1 MPASALGTLAH
12 HGPLA
17 RTVGDAAL
25 MLTIIAAPDARDVY
39 GWIDRAPDYRA
50 GLEDGVAGLK
60 IAVSPKLGWVAHV
73 DADVAERVAAAA
85 KVCES
90 LGAHV
95 DMADPDIGADA
106 IAAWNAMWWPG
117 MAYQLAAFEGRPAA
131 GSDPGLVAGAELGGK
146 IPATQLIAAS
156 LKRAELHNRM
166 ARFHASYDLLL
177 TPTLPLPAFEV
188 GHLLPPAGGWGA
200 MDRLGAL
207 QLSQQPAASLP
218 CGVTQRG
225 LPVGLQL
232 VGAIGRDGA
241 RASRACEAVAPF
253 LMLEAPRQY

>member
-1 MPASALGTLAH
+1 
-12 HGPLA
+12 
-17 RTVGDAAL
+17 
-25 MLTIIAAPDARDVY
+25 
-39 GWIDRAPDYRA
+39 
-50 GLEDGVAGLK
+50 
-60 IAVSPKLGWVAHV
+60 
-73 DADVAERVAAAA
+73 
-85 KVCES
+85 
-90 LGAHV
+90 
-95 DMADPDIGADA
+95 
-106 IAAWNAMWWPG
+106 
-117 MAYQLAAFEGRPAA
+117 
-131 GSDPGLVAGAELGGK
+131 
-146 IPATQLIAAS
+146 
-156 LKRAELHNRM
+156 M

-241 RASRACEAVAPF
+241 RASRAYEAVAPF